1 MLRASECAI
10 LASYALIRIDL
21 GDSVFN
27 VDSVVTANL
36 CALAAAEAAGV
47 AKVESLEVE
56 FGSFIASGN
65 SHLLK
70 LIICSAVS
78 GAFNECYVGLK
89 N

>member
-1 MLRASECAI
+1 MLRAGEGTI
-10 LASYALIRIDL
+10 LAAYALIGIDL

-56 FGSFIASGN
+56 FSSFVTGCD

-70 LIICSAVS
+70 LIVGSSVS
-78 GAFNECYVGLK
+78 GAFNECNG
-89 N
+89 